1 MNSSTNLKQRRV
13 MLITTDEK
21 IIDQICT
28 SNNLSSSSKTVILE
42 SGENNNDLSD
52 SSDDIESM
60 NQEGISTTKLLICVI
75 CGSSA
80 TGRNFGVI
88 SCESCKLFFRRNA
101 LKNPA
106 TLSCRYKN
114 TCTVTLETRRRC
126 SACRLNKCLK
136 YGMERERLIKAEKKS
151 IERRQCREERTKVSP
166 INEQNSQLQLLTSPD
181 SYSPQ
186 TSSRIQRAIL
196 NSDDLQRIEIVQ
208 TAFEKRIELARD
220 NLLWNPTVHSTNLL
234 EFLNSRSV
242 PAMRLVAFFKQIPE
256 FTQLNPE
263 DKFILTKYNLMPLL
277 VPSFA
282 LSFKKDTRQVIETNT
297 DIPWNESA
305 FQQAIGTNYL
315 LQIKPI
321 FAPLVEI
328 VQYDQKIM
336 QLFLIVLFLSKG
348 LSTGED
354 ITEPI
359 LRDYMAVY
367 RAHNFYTEL
376 LWNYMEVTHGI
387 KVAYRIFSKLIFQYL
402 RWLNLRRTIALDV
415 QQSLPRTEQSNI
427 FPVMQS
433 LFHI

>member
-1 MNSSTNLKQRRV
+1 
-13 MLITTDEK
+13 
-21 IIDQICT
+21 
-28 SNNLSSSSKTVILE
+28 
-42 SGENNNDLSD
+42 
-52 SSDDIESM
+52 M

-101 LKNPA
+101 LKNQA

-151 IERRQCREERTKVSP
+151 VERRQCRKERTNISP
-166 INEQNSQLQLLTSPD
+166 INEQNSQSQLLASPD

-186 TSSRIQRAIL
+186 TSSQIQRAIL
-196 NSDDLQRIEIVQ
+196 NSDDLQRIEMVQ

-256 FTQLNPE
+256 FTQLNSE

-282 LSFKKDTRQVIETNT
+282 LSFKKDTKQVIETNT
-297 DIPWNESA
+297 DIPWDESA

-354 ITEPI
+354 ITP
-359 LRDYMAVY
+359 
-367 RAHNFYTEL
+367 
-376 LWNYMEVTHGI
+376 
-387 KVAYRIFSKLIFQYL
+387 KV
-402 RWLNLRRTIALDV
+402 
-415 QQSLPRTEQSNI
+415 E
-427 FPVMQS
+427 
-433 LFHI
+433 

>member
-282 LSFKKDTRQVIETNT
+282 LSFKKDTKQVIETNT
-297 DIPWNESA
+297 DIPWDESA

-321 FAPLVEI
+321 FAALVEI